1 MVADRRSGAA
11 RRPTA
16 AAGRPGSPGTHVDHE
31 RVVSL
36 LGPVVTAA
44 HLDLEDVEVRSA
56 GRRRIV
62 RVLVDG
68 ERGVSL
74 DQVAEVSRSV
84 ADALDES
91 DVLGD
96 TPYTL
101 EVSSPGVDRPLTL
114 PRHWRRNVGRLVVA
128 HSGGTDLTGRISS
141 ADEEGV
147 ELDLEPG
154 LRRLPY
160 STISRA
166 VVQVEFRSVAG
177 VEDGLE
183 GDDADDDQA
192 DAAALEE

>member
-1 MVADRRSGAA
+1 ML
-11 RRPTA
+11 
-16 AAGRPGSPGTHVDHE
+16 
-31 RVVSL
+31 SL
-36 LGPVVTAA
+36 LGPVVSAA

-68 ERGVSL
+68 ERGVGL
-74 DQVAEVSRSV
+74 DQVAEVSRAVS
-84 ADALDES
+84 DALDGS

-114 PRHWRRNVGRLVVA
+114 ARHWRRNVGRLVVV

-166 VVQVEFRSVAG
+166 VVQVEFRS
-177 VEDGLE
+177 
-183 GDDADDDQA
+183 
-192 DAAALEE
+192 AAALEESPESDGDTGVDDAAPGE

>member
-1 MVADRRSGAA
+1 
-11 RRPTA
+11 
-16 AAGRPGSPGTHVDHE
+16 
-31 RVVSL
+31 VVSL
-36 LGPVVTAA
+36 LGPVAAAA

-74 DQVAEVSRSV
+74 DQVAEVSRAV

-101 EVSSPGVDRPLTL
+101 EVSSPGVDRPLAL
-114 PRHWRRNVGRLVVA
+114 PRHWRRNVGRLVVV

-141 ADEEGV
+141 ADDEGV

-160 STISRA
+160 GTISRA
-166 VVQVEFRSVAG
+166 VVQVEFRSVAD
-177 VEDGLE
+177 VEDLE
-183 GDDADDDQA
+183 DLGDDDQA
-192 DAAALEE
+192 DDAAPEA